1 MNKGTKIL
9 FIGLFFMAMLW
20 SCKKDKEV
28 KPYFGYEY
36 TRNDGEKVDFYL
48 ENVIETYG
56 TGLFAPS
63 LEVTFDGPEVIIYEI
78 DEDMTVPCFL
88 FKAARTFINIVN
100 DTPCFYEGVR
110 YHNSENLFKNG
121 CGKYG
126 HGIVKAIFMMD
137 ADTANA
143 QSGWIEFHYGSGDVA
158 FYLLYGIKYPDNLEI
173 TGKLLFYNR
182 LIEEYHIE
190 WRDWLRPAEENTGDK
205 ERWID
210 FSFN

>member
-48 ENVIETYG
+48 ENVSEKYG
-56 TGLFAPS
+56 TGLFTGYVEAN
-63 LEVTFDGPEVIIYEI
+63 VYGPVVIINELT
-78 DEDMTVPCFL
+78 EKPCFR
-88 FKAARTFINIVN
+88 FEAISTDIRMYS
-100 DTPCFYEGVR
+100 DTPIFYEGVR
-110 YHNSENLFKNG
+110 YHNSDQLFDPSSPNVYWESIARFKLD
-121 CGKYG
+121 K
-126 HGIVKAIFMMD
+126 
-137 ADTANA
+137 DTANA

-158 FYLLYGIKYPDNLEI
+158 FYLLYGFKYPDNLEI

-190 WRDWLRPAEENTGDK
+190 WRDWLRPAEENKGAK